1 MPLSASL
8 RRHFL
13 PLTLS
18 LLATAVASPVQAQLL
33 PQAPATPLFPRLA
46 AIGDINLASPG
57 ALRVGCPYQTN
68 TSQQRNTG
76 FLDANA
82 SYAIAQ
88 IPLSLPDGASIRI
101 EGTYAQVR
109 YFSLQSYDGARAGNY
124 IDALAD
130 GRLIALSGAVG
141 SSNIAALPQNG
152 RYGDRYIV
160 RLRYEDPPASL
171 AQRAPNTLYV
181 GAPAAQY
188 NPTRVARQV
197 VYRIYL
203 PNPNT
208 DFTGNTPL
216 PRIIYSGP
224 DGGEVDFANTPD
236 QAQCERIRT
245 ASTTTRTINPAI
257 FPGRN
262 IRFVPVSQTQ
272 DTVLYPNGDANYLRA
287 ASSLTYDQ
295 VVVVRSKRMK
305 TPLLPPTITGDED
318 ARYWS
323 LCHYEL
329 GSSAVVH
336 CLADREI
343 VTQDDGYDLFVISPA
358 ANRPTRAT
366 AAYKVNW
373 LEWGPTRS
381 ELIVLR
387 QLLSRPDFVGNY
399 TNAVA
404 SPDTPVSQTLGAY
417 APEISYCDAATFD
430 AVAGSGSAAI
440 LAACSS
446 R

>member
-1 MPLSASL
+1 MPLRCLL
-8 RRHFL
+8 RRSLL
-13 PLTLS
+13 PLVLTLTGPIWS
-18 LLATAVASPVQAQLL
+18 LPAQAQLR
-33 PQAPATPLFPRLA
+33 PNPPAFPRLA
-46 AIGDINLASPG
+46 QLGDLNPTSPG

-68 TSQQRNTG
+68 TAQERNTG
-76 FLDANA
+76 FLDSNA

-101 EGTYAQVR
+101 EGSYAQVR

-130 GRLIALSGAVG
+130 GRLIALDGATSGA
-141 SSNIAALPQNG
+141 NIAALPQDG
-152 RYGDRYIV
+152 RYGGRYTV
-160 RLRYEDPPASL
+160 RLRYEAPPARPED
-171 AQRAPNTLYV
+171 RAPNTLYV
-181 GAPAAQY
+181 GAPS
-188 NPTRVARQV
+188 NRISPTRVAKQV

-203 PNPNT
+203 PNPDT
-208 DFTGNTPL
+208 DFLGITPL

-224 DGGEVDFANTPD
+224 DRGEVDFDNTPD

-245 ASTTTRTINPAI
+245 ASTTTRTINPAV

-262 IRFVPVSQTQ
+262 IQFVPISQTQ
-272 DTVLYPNGDANYLRA
+272 DSVLYPNGDANYLRA
-287 ASSLTYDQ
+287 ASSLTHGQ
-295 VVVVRSKRMK
+295 VVVIRSRRMK
-305 TPLLPPTITGDED
+305 TPLLPPAITGAEET
-318 ARYWS
+318 RYWS

-343 VTQDDGYDLFVISPA
+343 VTQDDGFDLFVISPA
-358 ANRPTRAT
+358 ANRPSRAT

-387 QLLSRPDFVGNY
+387 QLLSRPDFEGNY
-399 TNAVA
+399 ALAVA
-404 SPDTPVSQTLGAY
+404 NPDAPVSQTLGRY
-417 APEISYCDAATFD
+417 APEVSYCDAATFD

-440 LAACSS
+440 LAACQA